1 VSLRQLGASV
11 SLMDE
16 GVGMS
21 DFLAVTSPDEISR
34 ILKIAQ
40 ADQAEIHCEVPR
52 GKSIALEIRGLHGN
66 NLVLGLKK
74 QTGTLVPLLSTVF
87 PGGLK
92 AGGPMEIVIKL
103 VDGQYAIRDVVA
115 DVSMTTFTLNAGRSL
130 LKLQRRSDFRVGVRP
145 DDLRFK
151 TKIDGV
157 DASLL
162 LLDLSAGG
170 MRVLWPLQFGP
181 AQEGAILTGR
191 LHLSPPLERG
201 SDSEKSADVAAVIV
215 RDHGAESPI
224 RPQDG
229 HAVSFKFQNLG
240 QDDARTVLFACLSVQ
255 RSRYGSR

>member
-1 VSLRQLGASV
+1 MRERA
-11 SLMDE
+11 
-16 GVGMS
+16 MS
-21 DFLAVTSPDEISR
+21 DFAAVTSPDEISR

-40 ADQAEIHCEVPR
+40 TDKAEIHCEVSR
-52 GKSIALEIRGLHGN
+52 GKSIALEIRGLHGSS
-66 NLVLGLKK
+66 LVLGLKK
-74 QTGTLVPLLSTVF
+74 QTGNLVPLLSTVF

-92 AGGPMEIVIKL
+92 AGVPMEVVISL

-170 MRVLWPLQFGP
+170 MRVLWPLPFGP
-181 AQEGAILTGR
+181 AQEGAVLTGR
-191 LHLSPPLERG
+191 LLLSPPLERRT
-201 SDSEKSADVAAVIV
+201 DLEKSADIAAVIV

-229 HAVSFKFQNLG
+229 NAVSFKFQNLG
-240 QDDARTVLFACLSVQ
+240 QDDARTILFACLSVH